1 MALQVGD
8 LAPDFSLLDSD
19 DQRVSLQDLRGGW
32 VVLYFY
38 PKDLTPGCTKEA
50 CGFRDRYSDFTGR
63 KGEILGISPD
73 SPETHRRFRAKH
85 GLPFRL
91 LSDAD
96 SQVAMAYGSYGP
108 KQFMGKSYVGVY
120 RQTFVIDP
128 DGRIGRIYRKVKP
141 EGHAL
146 EVLTDWADLVQG

>member
-1 MALQVGD
+1 MTLQVGD

-19 DQRVSLQDLRGGW
+19 DLRVSLQDLRGQW

-50 CGFRDRYSDFTGR
+50 CGFRDSHGEFTGLG
-63 KGEILGISPD
+63 GEILGISPD
-73 SPETHRRFRAKH
+73 SPATHRRFRAKH

-91 LSDAD
+91 LSDPD
-96 SQVAMAYGSYGP
+96 GQVALAYGSYGP
-108 KQFMGKSYVGVY
+108 KQFMGKSYVGIY
-120 RQTFVIDP
+120 RQTFVVDP
-128 DGRIGRIYRKVKP
+128 EGRIGRIYRKVKP

-146 EVLTDWADLVQG
+146 EVLADWKALAQG